1 MNIAIDGPAGAG
13 KSTVA
18 QRIADRLG
26 YVYIDTGAMYRALTL
41 LVLEHRIDPEDEAEV
56 VELLDETDISFRREG
71 SVQRVTV
78 NGRDVTEDI
87 RTPEVSSQVSHVA
100 QLPGVRS
107 RMLQR
112 QRLMAEKQN
121 TVMDGR
127 DIGTHVLPDA
137 DVKIFLT
144 ASVDERARR
153 RAQEL
158 KDKGYDPDLE
168 ELRAEIERRDKIDS
182 ERKVAPLKQAEDAI
196 WLDTTD
202 KSIAEVV
209 QQIANLCENRKGQ

>member
-1 MNIAIDGPAGAG
+1 
-13 KSTVA
+13 
-18 QRIADRLG
+18 
-26 YVYIDTGAMYRALTL
+26 MYRALTL

-87 RTPEVSSQVSHVA
+87 RTPEVSRQVSHVA